1 MTTTM
6 QQRARLMRI
15 VLFSSLLIA
24 MMTASAAAQNTT
36 QVAENRD
43 WAVYVHE
50 SGDGNKICFAA
61 SEPTDSSPNDPNRSG
76 VYFYVTNW
84 VGDGIKNELSIKN
97 GYEFKEGT
105 QPTVDVGGNEFAMF
119 TRGDNAFLRDPEEE
133 RRLLQLM
140 KAGARLTVTGETAD
154 GQQTTDTYSLFGLT
168 ASINTLDEE
177 CP

>member
-1 MTTTM
+1 MTNAM
-6 QQRARLMRI
+6 QERLGLMRI

-24 MMTASAAAQNTT
+24 LMTASAAAQNTT
-36 QVAENRD
+36 KVAENRD

-50 SGDGNKICFAA
+50 GEDGNKICFAA
-61 SEPTDSSPNDPNRSG
+61 SEPTDSSPNDPDRSG

-84 VGDGIKNELSIKN
+84 ASDGIKNELSVKN

-105 QPTVDVGGNEFAMF
+105 QPTVNVGGDEFAMF
-119 TRGDNAFLRDPEEE
+119 IRGDNAFLRDPEDEK
-133 RRLLQLM
+133 RLLQLM
-140 KAGARLTVTGETAD
+140 KAGAKLTVSGETAD
-154 GQQTTDTYSLFGLT
+154 GEQTTDTYSLFGLT